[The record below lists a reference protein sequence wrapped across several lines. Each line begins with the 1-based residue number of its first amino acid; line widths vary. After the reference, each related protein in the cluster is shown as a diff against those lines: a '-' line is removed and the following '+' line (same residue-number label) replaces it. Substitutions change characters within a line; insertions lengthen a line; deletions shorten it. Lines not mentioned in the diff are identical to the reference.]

1 MASRPP
7 VGDGALHF
15 HADVNPS
22 ALRPRNPQR
31 SAELLLLFTT
41 LIWAVNYPVTKFGL
55 ERLDIFVFN
64 SIRYVVAFAL
74 LTGLLAATRQWF
86 RVPRED
92 RGPLIR
98 LGVLTGIVY
107 QLAFI
112 VGINLTTAGNTAV
125 LLSTSPLWTALIQ
138 ARITRTRIRSAMI
151 AGLLVSLTGIV
162 MIVLG
167 SGKRLEFASHAILGD
182 LVCIAAALFWALSTN
197 LQKPLLRRYSTVQL
211 SVVTLGIGAVGL
223 SVMAIPS
230 WTHFHWSEIPFPYVA
245 AALAS
250 GALSIGLANVIWTY
264 GVEHIGPSRTASFNN
279 LVPILAFIISYLVL
293 DERVTVLQIVGAVI
307 TIAGVWISR
316 R

>member
-1 MASRPP
+1 MTPP
-7 VGDGALHF
+7 A
-15 HADVNPS
+15 
-22 ALRPRNPQR
+22 PRTQNPQR
-31 SAELLLLFTT
+31 SAELLLLLTT
-41 LIWAVNYPVTKFGL
+41 LIWAANYPVTKFGL

-64 SIRYVVAFAL
+64 SIRYVVAFAM

-86 RVPRED
+86 RIPPED

-112 VGINLTTAGNTAV
+112 VGIHLTTAGNTAV

-138 ARITRTRIRSAMI
+138 ARITRTRIRTAMI
-151 AGLLVSLTGIV
+151 AGLLISLTGIV
-162 MIVLG
+162 LIVLG
-167 SGKRLEFASHAILGD
+167 SGKRIEFGSNAILGD
-182 LVCIAAALFWALSTN
+182 LVCLAAAMFWALSTN
-197 LQKPLLRRYSTVQL
+197 LQKPLLHRYSTVQL
-211 SVVTLGIGAVGL
+211 SVVTLGIGALGL
-223 SVMAIPS
+223 SAIAVPS
-230 WTHFHWSEIPFPYVA
+230 WTQFRWSEIPFPYIA

-250 GALSIGLANVIWTY
+250 GALSIGFANVIWTY

-293 DERVTVLQIVGAVI
+293 DEAVTILQGIGAVI